1 MPMGSGELTE
11 LCSLFQRRPWAVFEL
26 WGQETPEGFI
36 FLHAVEG
43 GSSTPDYKI
52 VQLGFQMPGT

>member
-1 MPMGSGELTE
+1 MPMGSGELTQ
-11 LCSLFQRRPWAVFEL
+11 SAFFQRRPRAVFEL

-52 VQLGFQMPGT
+52 VQLPF